1 MIFPIYRSD
10 ENGLTKKILIDS
22 KGLSLTAR
30 IMIKATKTAAYMAT
44 AVLMI

>member
-22 KGLSLTAR
+22 KGLSMTAR
-30 IMIKATKTAAYMAT
+30 IMIK
-44 AVLMI
+44 LLPPWQLLFL